1 MEILLW
7 LAVPLA
13 VTALAMVWAA
23 WSGRRP
29 RDTGRTDERAQERF
43 ARAMASRTT
52 GKPLMVAT
60 QRRERP
66 SGIAVRPSRRSA
78 PRR

>member
-1 MEILLW
+1 MDILLW

-23 WSGRRP
+23 WGGRP
-29 RDTGRTDERAQERF
+29 RNAARTDERAKQRL
-43 ARAMASRTT
+43 ARAITDRRPRR
-52 GKPLMVAT
+52 PLLLAT

-66 SGIAVRPSRRSA
+66 TGVAVRPSRRRA
-78 PRR
+78 DGR